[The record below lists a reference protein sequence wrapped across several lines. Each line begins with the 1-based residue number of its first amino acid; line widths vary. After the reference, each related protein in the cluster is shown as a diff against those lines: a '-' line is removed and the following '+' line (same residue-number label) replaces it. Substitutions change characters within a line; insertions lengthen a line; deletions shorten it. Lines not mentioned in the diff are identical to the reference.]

1 MPPPQVE
8 VGDDGEDDDDGDED
22 GDGDDNEEE
31 EDIAAADDNDND
43 GGRLL
48 CVLIMTYVNTKQGI
62 AMASTM
68 LYLSLTF

>member
-1 MPPPQVE
+1 MYVIPPCQVALPPAP
-8 VGDDGEDDDDGDED
+8 
-22 GDGDDNEEE
+22 
-31 EDIAAADDNDND
+31 AAADENDND

-48 CVLIMTYVNTKQGI
+48 CVLIMTYVITKQGI